1 MQKIEGFPGLTTISR
16 HTLALISYGRE
27 EAKLSPWEVS
37 SLLPF
42 ELATGKS
49 SWLIFFPSAS
59 ITVCLTALCQDG
71 HFYWSSKRNVH
82 CLQAPLSD
90 KFSNNQAKSVR
101 EDVGFWG
108 CQARQTT
115 SFLWLQWHVYVLLLK
130 ALQEMMRQKPVSSGW
145 EQLTFGN
152 LTCVLQQRL
161 WLIWYFEGIFVNTD
175 TMQSVNC
182 LQRQHWQTLL
192 GCTLEVLSGLLK
204 QQPSSLCPDSNC
216 RYVAFP

>member
-1 MQKIEGFPGLTTISR
+1 MDIFTEAVREMSIVCKHLSVTSFQTIR
-16 HTLALISYGRE
+16 
-27 EAKLSPWEVS
+27 
-37 SLLPF
+37 
-42 ELATGKS
+42 
-49 SWLIFFPSAS
+49 
-59 ITVCLTALCQDG
+59 Q
-71 HFYWSSKRNVH
+71 
-82 CLQAPLSD
+82 
-90 KFSNNQAKSVR
+90 KSVR
-101 EDVGFWG
+101 ENIGFWD

-130 ALQEMMRQKPVSSGW
+130 ILQEMMGQKPVSSGW

-175 TMQSVNC
+175 TMKSVNC
-182 LQRQHWQTLL
+182 LQCQHWQPLL
-192 GCTLEVLSGLLK
+192 GCTLEVLSGLQK